1 MVYNTAFEE
10 SLLVIREDVTTKR
23 ALVFSRI
30 MHQQAKAGKEGDHSD
45 GRDGMPKWHLERA
58 SSPSCNSAWLV
69 QKR

>member
-10 SLLVIREDVTTKR
+10 SLLVIREDVMTKR

-45 GRDGMPKWHLERA
+45 GRALGE
-58 SSPSCNSAWLV
+58 S
-69 QKR
+69 